1 MLEEN
6 DLPILP
12 IDTRRY
18 GTHEMLEI
26 FEEENRLQRMLD
38 VEAALAWAHAEVGNI
53 PRKDAEEIVKTAFI
67 KYVKLGRVKEIERE
81 IKHNVTSLVRA
92 LAEACGSSGA
102 YVHLGATS
110 SDILDTATALQ
121 LKDALFLIE
130 NRLDNLER
138 ILLEKASRYIR
149 TIMAG
154 RTHGQHALPITLGF
168 KFAVWTREIARH
180 MKRLLECKERI
191 LVGKMSGAVGT
202 QAGLG
207 PNAMKIQQLVMEKL
221 HIKPAEISTQIV
233 QRDRHAELICLLAMI
248 TSTLD
253 KIATEIRELQR
264 TEIGEL
270 AEPFERA
277 KQVGSSTMPHKRNPE
292 LCERV
297 SGLAKIMRSLVV
309 PALENFAT
317 WHERD
322 LTQSSAERF
331 IIPEACILTDY
342 MLNLMTNI
350 IEKLQVYEER
360 MRMNIGLTQGRIM
373 SEAVMIALARKGMSR
388 QKAHEHLRR
397 LAIKSEMEKR
407 PFKRVLSEDK
417 TVQKLLS
424 TREISKVLN
433 PRNYLGT
440 AVKQVKLVIRKTR
453 QERKK
458 RGLNE

>member
-1 MLEEN
+1 M
-6 DLPILP
+6 PILP

-18 GTHEMLEI
+18 GTPEMLRV

-38 VEAALAWAHAEVGNI
+38 VEAALAWAHAEVGDI
-53 PRKDAEEIVKTAFI
+53 PRKDAEKIVRTASV
-67 KYVKLGRVKEIERE
+67 KHVKLSRVKEIERE
-81 IKHNVTSLVRA
+81 IKHDVTSLVRA
-92 LAEACGSSGA
+92 LAEASGSSGA

-121 LKDALFLIE
+121 LKDALALLE
-130 NRLDNLER
+130 NRLNNFEK
-138 ILLEKASRYIR
+138 ILLEKAGQYNR

-180 MKRLLECKERI
+180 IQRLRECKGRV

-207 PNAMKIQQLVMEKL
+207 PNAMKIQRLVMEKL
-221 HIKPAEISTQIV
+221 GIKPAEISTQIV
-233 QRDRHAELICLLAMI
+233 QRDRHAELICLLAMLA
-248 TSTLD
+248 STFD

-292 LCERV
+292 LCERIC
-297 SGLAKIMRSLVV
+297 GLAKVTRSLVI
-309 PALENFAT
+309 PALENFPT

-342 MLNLMTNI
+342 ILNLMTNI
-350 IEKLQVYEER
+350 IADLQVDEKR
-360 MRMNIGLTQGRIM
+360 MRKNIELTRGRIM
-373 SEAVMIALARKGMSR
+373 SEAVMIALTHKGMSR
-388 QKAHEHLRR
+388 QEAHEHLRR
-397 LAIKSEMEKR
+397 LAMKSEMEKQ
-407 PFKRVLSEDK
+407 PFKKVLLEDKKVQKRLSEK
-417 TVQKLLS
+417 
-424 TREISKVLN
+424 EISKALN

-440 AVKQVKLVIRKTR
+440 AVKQVALVIKKTKR
-453 QERKK
+453 ERKA
-458 RGLNE
+458 RGLVD